1 MDNILAAIHGHLI
14 SIITFLPLL
23 GIVVLFFINREK
35 INLIRGIGVGF
46 TAVCLLLSL
55 WMLAEY
61 SNNTAAMQFQE
72 GPYAW
77 IPFINANFHMG
88 VDGLSFPLFILTT
101 LLSFLAAIAS
111 FSVKQKVKDYYIL
124 YLLLMTGMLGV
135 FVSLDLVLFYVFW
148 EVVLVPMYFLIGIW
162 GGERR
167 EYAAIKFFLYTL
179 LGSVV
184 MLLGILALYFYPK
197 PGGGIMGSF
206 SIPEL
211 IAAAQ
216 AGTFDLTFQ
225 ILIFLAFF
233 LGFAIKVPIF
243 PFHTWLPDAH
253 VEAPTAISVLLAGV
267 LLKMGGYGFIRI
279 SYGIAPGA
287 GAWEYFRWGMAALG
301 LINIVY
307 GALVAMA
314 QKDFKKLI
322 AYSSVSHMGFVL
334 LGIAAANPEGYTGA
348 VLQMFNHGIIT
359 GALFLLVGVLYDRAH
374 TREINAF
381 GGLAKK
387 LPIYSGI
394 VWFTFL
400 ASLGLPGLSGFVSE
414 FLCFIGSFKVY
425 TWMVAISTFG
435 IIVTASYFLW
445 TIQRMFLGPFNTK
458 WEGLT
463 DINGRELVTL
473 IPLMALALL
482 LGVYPSLLIDMMTP
496 TMNYLVSLTHVVF

>member
-46 TAVCLLLSL
+46 SAVCLLLSI
-55 WMLAEY
+55 WMLSEY
-61 SNNTAAMQFQE
+61 SNATAAMQFQE
-72 GPYAW
+72 GPIPW

-216 AGTFDLTFQ
+216 AGVFDQTFQ
-225 ILIFLAFF
+225 IVIVLAFL
-233 LGFAIKVPIF
+233 LGFAI
-243 PFHTWLPDAH
+243 
-253 VEAPTAISVLLAGV
+253 
-267 LLKMGGYGFIRI
+267 
-279 SYGIAPGA
+279 
-287 GAWEYFRWGMAALG
+287 
-301 LINIVY
+301 
-307 GALVAMA
+307 
-314 QKDFKKLI
+314 
-322 AYSSVSHMGFVL
+322 
-334 LGIAAANPEGYTGA
+334 
-348 VLQMFNHGIIT
+348 
-359 GALFLLVGVLYDRAH
+359 
-374 TREINAF
+374 
-381 GGLAKK
+381 
-387 LPIYSGI
+387 
-394 VWFTFL
+394 
-400 ASLGLPGLSGFVSE
+400 
-414 FLCFIGSFKVY
+414 
-425 TWMVAISTFG
+425 
-435 IIVTASYFLW
+435 
-445 TIQRMFLGPFNTK
+445 
-458 WEGLT
+458 
-463 DINGRELVTL
+463 
-473 IPLMALALL
+473 
-482 LGVYPSLLIDMMTP
+482 
-496 TMNYLVSLTHVVF
+496 